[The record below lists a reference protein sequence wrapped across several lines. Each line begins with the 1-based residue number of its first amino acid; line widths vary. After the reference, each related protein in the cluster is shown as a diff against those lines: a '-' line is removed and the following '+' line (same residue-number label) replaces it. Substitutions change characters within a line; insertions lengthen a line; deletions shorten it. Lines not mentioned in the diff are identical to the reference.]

1 MILWLIVNIWRYIE
15 DICWYMIFLFPLK
28 VRLLHWREVK
38 GVGII
43 SARGWKSLRTE
54 RTKLG
59 EKGEWGE
66 RKRRVMWCEEKRVM
80 PELTPMHHTGIEP
93 ILNFANIPS
102 EIKYDAHFKILCAD
116 AVNRRGIQ
124 LEKNDRIVMIFLF
137 GSHSTFNLLL
147 SVNTCVQM
155 CWNDIMH
162 AVANGSR

>member
-1 MILWLIVNIWRYIE
+1 MIDPMILWLIVNIWRYIE

-102 EIKYDAHFKILCAD
+102 EIKYDAHFKILCAN
-116 AVNRRGIQ
+116 AVNRRGNSIG
-124 LEKNDRIVMIFLF
+124 KNDQHIMIFLF
-137 GSHSTFNLLL
+137 CFTFYF
-147 SVNTCVQM
+147 
-155 CWNDIMH
+155 
-162 AVANGSR
+162 